1 MSCVGTIYN
10 VVPRP
15 LLQTVLVIRHYCAVV
30 GTGGGKA
37 RQKHCLGGGL
47 FFVPSS
53 RQGWSG
59 RLAPNAN
66 KNIAVNFCLLGMEG
80 GGLGREDSMW
90 SCSLGG

>member
-37 RQKHCLGGGL
+37 RQKHGLGGL
-47 FFVPSS
+47 FFLYLLQD
-53 RQGWSG
+53 RDG
-59 RLAPNAN
+59 LAD
-66 KNIAVNFCLLGMEG
+66 LLQMPIKI
-80 GGLGREDSMW
+80 LQ
-90 SCSLGG
+90 